1 MWIFA
6 FPSNSRDIFRSAI
19 SVEQQRID
27 DVNRY
32 DMDCLIFEN
41 EQNDL
46 QENQSEKK
54 DSSKEW

>member
-1 MWIFA
+1 M

>member
-1 MWIFA
+1 MKIHIFHI
-6 FPSNSRDIFRSAI
+6 SRDIFRSAI

-54 DSSKEW
+54 DSSKE